1 MNPQQSKYALI
12 GHKDQN
18 RSTVRHNA
26 QSMTKRVLLACGIA
40 LFAGLAVTST
50 ASAET
55 RSLKLYYIHTKEKKT
70 ITYKKNGKYLSSGLK
85 EINRFLRDWRRNEP
99 TKMDPQLLDLV
110 WEAYKMSGARD
121 HIHVVSAYRS
131 PATNEMLRKTRGGQ
145 AKKSQHTLGKAM
157 DFYIPGVRVSKLREI
172 GFKIGGGGVG
182 YYPRSGV
189 PFVHLD
195 TGNVRAWPRMSRS
208 ELQRLFPRGNT
219 AHLPTDGKPLP
230 GYKQALAKYNA
241 RKRGKSVTVSGGGS
255 TKSSSGNSGGGNL
268 LAKLFGGGR
277 DEEEDKAQTVVAK
290 AQARKAA
297 PKAAPKPAPTPAILI
312 AALPA
317 RALPLPTISP
327 RARSVAKS
335 VPVPVTIATA
345 LAPATQPIIPTTPVP
360 PVDVAGVPDVP
371 APAVEVASIPDAP
384 TYEIPVPNRRPAVLI
399 ARAEAPINR
408 RTAQQLEQALAA
420 SAQAAEQNVQV
431 ASAPAPD
438 GADAITAVL
447 NANDTQ
453 RVEPASTELAYALPI
468 PQAAPGRQQATT
480 LASAVPT
487 PEPLNQG
494 VLEATPTVVAYAP
507 PQRSLIDVPSALPAP
522 RPAIAAAPSQKSG
535 RVAVSTD
542 NTLTGALVPQISTTP
557 KEPRPT
563 MADNL
568 AVAEAPKPSIIPV
581 DQIDQS
587 RFGVWTTTNQSIVEN
602 GRVSEHPDFIQNAT
616 RSAPEVV
623 YTAGFSAAPPPST
636 NSFSGNAVVFLAF
649 AKFENGVGNDSKGRG
664 EPLQLSV
671 PN

>member
-1 MNPQQSKYALI
+1 MIVN
-12 GHKDQN
+12 KDQH
-18 RSTVRHNA
+18 RRAVCQNA
-26 QSMTKRVLLACGIA
+26 KSMIQRVLLACGIA

-70 ITYKKNGKYLSSGLK
+70 ITFKKNGKYLSSGLK

-99 TKMDPQLLDLV
+99 TKMDPKLLDLV
-110 WEAYKMSGARD
+110 WEAYKMSGGRD
-121 HIHVVSAYRS
+121 YIHVVSAYRS

-195 TGNVRAWPRMSRS
+195 TGSVRAWPRMSRS
-208 ELQRLFPRGNT
+208 ELNRLFPRGNT

-230 GYKQALAKYNA
+230 GYKQALAKYEA
-241 RKRGKSVTVSGGGS
+241 RKRGKSTTVSGGGS
-255 TKSSSGNSGGGNL
+255 TKSSGSTKSGGGGNL

-277 DEEEDKAQTVVAK
+277 DEDEDNAEAVVA
-290 AQARKAA
+290 AAPARKAA
-297 PKAAPKPAPTPAILI
+297 PKAAPKPKATPGTLI

-317 RALPLPTISP
+317 RALPVPTISP
-327 RARSVAKS
+327 RARSVVETVSA
-335 VPVPVTIATA
+335 PVTIVAA
-345 LAPATQPIIPTTPVP
+345 LAPTTEPILP
-360 PVDVAGVPDVP
+360 PSAE
-371 APAVEVASIPDAP
+371 PAVEIASAPAAP
-384 TYEIPVPNRRPAVLI
+384 TFEIPIPNRRPAVLI

-408 RTAQQLEQALAA
+408 RSAEQLERALAA
-420 SAQAAEQNVQV
+420 SSQTVEQNVQV
-431 ASAPAPD
+431 ALAPTPD
-438 GADAITAVL
+438 GNDAIAAVL
-447 NANDTQ
+447 NGDGTTVDQA
-453 RVEPASTELAYALPI
+453 ASTELAYVPPI
-468 PQAAPGRQQATT
+468 PQAAPTRQETVA
-480 LASAVPT
+480 LAAAIPT
-487 PEPLNQG
+487 PKPL
-494 VLEATPTVVAYAP
+494 VAEIALDAPSVVAYAP
-507 PQRSLIDVPSALPAP
+507 PQRSLTDVLSIQPITRPVAASSPSG
-522 RPAIAAAPSQKSG
+522 KSG
-535 RVAVSTD
+535 RVAAPTD

-568 AVAEAPKPSIIPV
+568 AVADAPKPSIIAV
-581 DQIDQS
+581 DKIDQS
-587 RFGVWTTTNQSIVEN
+587 RFGIWTTTNKSIVEA
-602 GRVSEHPDFIQNAT
+602 GRASKHPDFIQNAT
-616 RSAPEVV
+616 RSAPNVV

-636 NSFSGNAVVFLAF
+636 NSFSGNAVIFLAF
-649 AKFENGVGNDSKGRG
+649 AKFEKGVGNDGEGRG

>member
-1 MNPQQSKYALI
+1 MIVDGN
-12 GHKDQN
+12 QN
-18 RSTVRHNA
+18 RREVRNNA
-26 QSMTKRVLLACGIA
+26 KSLTQRVLLACGIA

-50 ASAET
+50 ATIASAET

-70 ITYKKNGKYLSSGLK
+70 ITFKKNGKYLSSGLK
-85 EINRFLRDWRRNEP
+85 EVNRFLRDWRRNEP
-99 TKMDPQLLDLV
+99 TKMDPKLLDLV
-110 WEAYKMSGARD
+110 WEAYKMSGARE

-157 DFYIPGVRVSKLREI
+157 DFYIPGVKVSKLREI
-172 GFKIGGGGVG
+172 GFKLGGGGVG

-230 GYKQALAKYNA
+230 GYKQALAKYEA

-255 TKSSSGNSGGGNL
+255 TKSNSSSGGGGNL

-277 DEEEDKAQTVVAK
+277 DAEEDNAEAVVA
-290 AQARKAA
+290 AA
-297 PKAAPKPAPTPAILI
+297 PARSAAAKATPKPKPTPGIVL

-317 RALPLPTISP
+317 RDLPVPTLSP
-327 RARSVAKS
+327 RARSVAET
-335 VPVPVTIATA
+335 VPVPVTVAA
-345 LAPATQPIIPTTPVP
+345 LAPTPEPILS
-360 PVDVAGVPDVP
+360 P
-371 APAVEVASIPDAP
+371 APEPIAEVASEPTVP
-384 TYEIPVPNRRPAVLI
+384 TYEIPIPNRRPAVLI

-408 RTAQQLEQALAA
+408 RSADQLEQALAA

-431 ASAPAPD
+431 ASAPVVN
-438 GADAITAVL
+438 GNDAIAAVL
-447 NANDTQ
+447 NSDDTNVVDQ
-453 RVEPASTELAYALPI
+453 APSTELAYAFPI
-468 PQAAPGRQQATT
+468 PQTAPERAETVSDVAAAI
-480 LASAVPT
+480 PT
-487 PEPLNQG
+487 PKPL
-494 VLEATPTVVAYAP
+494 VPETTVEAPSVVAYAP
-507 PQRSLIDVPSALPAP
+507 PQRSLADIPIAQPMV
-522 RPAIAAAPSQKSG
+522 RPATTPSSNGKSG
-535 RVAVSTD
+535 RVVTPTD

-557 KEPRPT
+557 KDPRPT
-563 MADNL
+563 VADNL
-568 AVAEAPKPSIIPV
+568 AVAAAPKPSIIPV

-587 RFGVWTTTNQSIVEN
+587 RFGTWTTTSQSIAEA
-602 GRVSEHPDFIQNAT
+602 GRASKHPDFIQNAT
-616 RSAPEVV
+616 RSVPEVV
-623 YTAGFSAAPPPST
+623 YTAGFSAAPPLDT
-636 NSFSGNAVVFLAF
+636 NKFSGNAVKFLAF
-649 AKFENGVGNDSKGRG
+649 AKFENGVGDGGQGRG